1 MYCVKGG
8 SGAGHYLQG
17 SCQAD
22 FSQAAASGYVGLL
35 SDNRLY
41 VLLSNARRQDA
52 VPVMERLA
60 AIGCRSEIM
69 EEYEQ

>member
-1 MYCVKGG
+1 MLKVE
-8 SGAGHYLQG
+8 
-17 SCQAD
+17 
-22 FSQAAASGYVGLL
+22 AAPDITYKDLAMRISVRLRHQDYVGLL

-52 VPVMERLA
+52 VPVMERLS